1 MTIGTRQSSI
11 VNQASPLML
20 SSYPRAIV
28 HVDGDAFFTSVE
40 QAVHPALRGKPVVT
54 GKERGIIA
62 CASYE
67 AKALGIKRGITLW
80 DAKKICPALVVLP
93 SDYETY
99 SIFSKRMF
107 EIMRRYTPEVE
118 EYSIDEG
125 FADLT
130 GMRQLFRKSYPEI
143 AADLQAAINRELDLT
158 VSVGLSLTK
167 GLAKIA
173 SDFRKPAGIT
183 PVAGKHI
190 HIFLQ
195 RVPLA
200 DVWGLGPN
208 RVELLEKYGL
218 KTAWDYVCR
227 DPQWIRSLLH
237 KPGLEIWHELR
248 GTAILKVST
257 EVWRPVA
264 SVSKSKTFS
273 EPSTDR
279 DIVYARLIRNL
290 ESAFIKL
297 RRHQLR
303 TSELTV
309 SLRTRDYGEHALGAR
324 LDRGVTLVQHV
335 TPVVQE
341 LFERLY
347 RPGSEYRA
355 TGAVLSRLED
365 DRQRQYDLFDNPARI
380 EHARRVGDLIGKIN
394 ARYGKHRIFL
404 GTGLHLSRSASN
416 DRDEPCWR
424 KHTLLAGETTRRR
437 IRIPLLDL
445 IV

>member
-1 MTIGTRQSSI
+1 
-11 VNQASPLML
+11 VNSKPSPLTL
-20 SSYPRAIV
+20 SAYPRAIA

-67 AKALGIKRGITLW
+67 AKALGVKRGVSLW
-80 DAKKICPALVVLP
+80 DAKKLCPQLVILP

-99 SIFSKRMF
+99 CIFSKRMF
-107 EIMRRYTPEVE
+107 EIMRRFTPEVE

-125 FADLT
+125 FAALT
-130 GMRQLFRKSYPEI
+130 GMRQVFRKTYPEI
-143 AADLQAAINRELDLT
+143 AADMQSAINRELDLT

-173 SDFRKPAGIT
+173 SDFHKPNGLT

-208 RVELLEKYGL
+208 RVQLLQKYGL

-227 DPQWIRSLLH
+227 DPEWIKKLLH

-248 GTAILKVST
+248 GTMVMPVST
-257 EVWRPVA
+257 DAWRPVA

-273 EPSTDR
+273 TSSTDR
-279 DIVYARLIRNL
+279 DVVHAKLIRNL

-303 TSELTV
+303 AREVTV
-309 SLRTRDYGEHALGAR
+309 SLRTKDYGEHGLGAQ
-324 LDRGVTLVQHV
+324 LDRAVTLPQEIA
-335 TPVVQE
+335 PVVQE

-347 RPGSEYRA
+347 RPGADYRA
-355 TGAVLSRLED
+355 TGVVLSQLED
-365 DRQRQYDLFDNPARI
+365 DRQRQYDLFDNPARM
-380 EHARRVGDLIGKIN
+380 EKARRMGELIEQVNG
-394 ARYGKHRIFL
+394 RYGKHRLFL
-404 GTGLHLSRSASN
+404 GTGLYLAGKGQN
-416 DRDEPCWR
+416 DREEPCWR
-424 KHTLLAGETTRRR
+424 KLTLLPGETLRKR
-437 IRIPLLDL
+437 IRIPMLDM
-445 IV
+445 VV